1 MGLTPVYELGKPWPV
16 GWADG
21 LSSSGSCN
29 LSSSTGSPRGY
40 VKKVKYLR
48 CRYCDSLTRDLE
60 RTQCTQCGASLI
72 DQIE

>member
-21 LSSSGSCN
+21 LSSSGS
-29 LSSSTGSPRGY
+29 SPVFVPYIEVSPRVEY
-40 VKKVKYLR
+40 QECR
-48 CRYCDSLTRDLE
+48 CCGTRTRDMARE
-60 RTQCTQCGASLI
+60 QCTQCGASLI